1 MNKQTA
7 TGLGIAGFVVLML
20 SVFIPIYGLYIGGLA
35 LALAA
40 IGAFFGDRVFAI
52 LTVTVSAVKVWFLS
66 PSFALMTASYN
77 NTNDDSWIIQ
87 AVAIGAHAIPLIA
100 MFLGSKRDAGGA
112 NESRSDPS
120 NGPGMPGNR

>member
-1 MNKQTA
+1 MSKQAA

-100 MFLGSKRDAGGA
+100 MFLGSKPAS
-112 NESRSDPS
+112 NEAVVDGSDPAS
-120 NGPGMPGNR
+120 GPGMPRGK